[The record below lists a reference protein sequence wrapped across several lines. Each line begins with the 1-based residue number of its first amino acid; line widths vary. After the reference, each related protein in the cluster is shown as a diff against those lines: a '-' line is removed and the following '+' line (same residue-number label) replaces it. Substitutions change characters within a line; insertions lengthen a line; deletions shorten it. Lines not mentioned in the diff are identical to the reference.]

1 MLLDTTKQLMGSDVF
16 YNCCDGS
23 LEAIN
28 FQVNSAFPKE
38 LTNVINM
45 CFEFARR
52 YDEKYG
58 KINNPGEA
66 ALKYSRFREYFLKEV
81 APIFKKTIT
90 KYTGFTV
97 NELTVCTP
105 KDFNGVLG
113 FWMQIANPEEELEEI
128 VSLYYK
134 SEGTNFKSSKVGD
147 LTDNI
152 IKMSES
158 LDKKTGKLSDNNA
171 LKININVPLGAF
183 CITDIIT
190 KDLNFKPEEIVA
202 IFMHEIGHIMTI
214 IEYMKDSMY
223 LGYFGNNSLR
233 DIKELVKNDPKKT
246 ISEIK
251 KMSSEIEKRDKEK
264 KYAKFTNV
272 SKKLVDKI
280 EPYLNDIEN
289 IDESG
294 EYKSGIPSFLILSIL
309 FYLTLYSMIIFN
321 ILCLFGTREFIMIN
335 KESVDKFM
343 TRDIA
348 TNKNTSLLE
357 RLADEYVSRYQ
368 MGKYLNS
375 GLINSYRIADEIE
388 KIPSMKPVFN
398 KAIRDSRFL
407 RFVSVTVR
415 SPFIIINYL
424 INLKI
429 DGVTSEYE
437 EINTR
442 LRRNINNL
450 HDVLKQRDIP
460 DNIKQ
465 SILND
470 IDYMENALSHNRS
483 RFEFNAIEKTLRFIL
498 EILPKTLEKGIN
510 IFSKNNPYKEYT
522 QLFEYLD
529 DMLSNKS
536 FYYSNRIKFLIN
548 SK

>member
-45 CFEFARR
+45 CFEFVKR

-58 KINNPGEA
+58 KINSPDEA

-81 APIFKKTIT
+81 TPIFKKTIT

-105 KDFNGVLG
+105 KNYNGVLG

-128 VSLYYK
+128 ASLYYE

-233 DIKELVKNDPKKT
+233 DIKELVKNDPKKA

-264 KYAKFTNV
+264 KYTKFTNV

-280 EPYLNDIEN
+280 EPYLNDVEN
-289 IDESG
+289 IDERG
-294 EYKSGIPSFLILSIL
+294 EYRSGVITNFILSIL
-309 FYLTLYSMIIFN
+309 AYVGIMFSITLVIIS
-321 ILCLFGTREFIMIN
+321 LLLTREFLMIN

-375 GLINSYRIADEIE
+375 GLINLYKIVDELA

-398 KAIRDSRFL
+398 KALRDSRFL
-407 RFVSVTVR
+407 RFAATTIS
-415 SPFIIINYL
+415 SPFLLANYIL
-424 INLKI
+424 TLKN

-437 EINTR
+437 EICIR

-483 RFEFNAIEKTLRFIL
+483 RFELNAIEKAIRFIL
-498 EILPKTLEKGIN
+498 EILPKTLKKGIN
-510 IFSKNNPYKEYT
+510 ILSENDPYKEYT